1 MAHTVE
7 ELPLYSE
14 VLKLWDAV
22 TAILQTPRLRSDHKL
37 WKQISDAND
46 SAEANLKEGFEQ
58 PSDAAFANMV
68 FTAKGSVAEVITRM
82 KQARR
87 KNHITDEQLGEV
99 IALGEPIGRMMG
111 GFIKYLA
118 ATGFTDRGRHWVAP
132 KPPKPTAP
140 PNGRAAPRNDSGSED
155 SGSEDSGSEDPGSE
169 DPGSGMQD

>member
-1 MAHTVE
+1 MPALFGMAHTVE

-14 VLKLWDAV
+14 VRKFWDAV
-22 TAILQTPRLRSDHKL
+22 HAILQTPRLRSDYKL

-46 SAEANLKEGFEQ
+46 SVEANMKEGFEQ

-87 KNHITDEQLGEV
+87 KNHISDEQLAQV
-99 IALGEPIGRMMG
+99 IELGEPIGRMMG

-118 ATGFTDRGRHWVAP
+118 STGFTDRGRHSIAP
-132 KPPKPTAP
+132 KPPKPTNP
-140 PNGRAAPRNDSGSED
+140 
-155 SGSEDSGSEDPGSE
+155 
-169 DPGSGMQD
+169 Q